1 MSGQNSIRSFLR
13 TTIIVAALAGV
24 TAGVVLATNETV
36 RAWHADGMALG
47 DIAYA
52 VSAAAM
58 LMFAGVVLLASA
70 NARRVPILPLA
81 IVAVVLGVGL
91 GRMSSHLAGTPEG
104 LTGASAFFFDGLGV
118 GMLLAYWMTRSAG
131 RSSHK

>member
-1 MSGQNSIRSFLR
+1 MTSQNSIRSFLR

-36 RAWHADGMALG
+36 RAWHADGIALG

-52 VSAAAM
+52 VAAAGM
-58 LMFAGVVLLASA
+58 LMFAGVVLLASS
-70 NARRVPILPLA
+70 NARKVPALPLA

-91 GRMSSHLAGTPEG
+91 GRLSSHLAGTPEG
-104 LTGASAFFFDGLGV
+104 LTGAGAYFLDGIGV
-118 GMLLAYWMTRSAG
+118 GMLAAYWMTRSAA
-131 RSSHK
+131 RNPRK

>member
-13 TTIIVAALAGV
+13 TNFIVAAIAGV

-52 VSAAAM
+52 VAAAAM
-58 LMFAGVVLLASA
+58 LMFAGVVLLAST
-70 NARRVPILPLA
+70 NARKVPVLPLA
-81 IVAVVLGVGL
+81 IVAVVLGIGL
-91 GRMSSHLAGTPEG
+91 GRISSHLAGTPEG
-104 LTGASAFFFDGLGV
+104 LTGAGAYFFDGLGV
-118 GMLLAYWMTRSAG
+118 GMLVVYWMTRRAG
-131 RSSHK
+131 RSAHK

>member
-13 TTIIVAALAGV
+13 TTLIVAAIAGV

-52 VSAAAM
+52 VAAAAM
-58 LMFAGVVLLASA
+58 LMFAGVVLLAST
-70 NARRVPILPLA
+70 NARKVPVLPLA
-81 IVAVVLGVGL
+81 IVAVVLGIGL
-91 GRMSSHLAGTPEG
+91 GRISSHLAGTPEG
-104 LTGASAFFFDGLGV
+104 LTGAGAYFFDGLGV
-118 GMLLAYWMTRSAG
+118 GMLVVYWMTRRAG
-131 RSSHK
+131 RSAHK